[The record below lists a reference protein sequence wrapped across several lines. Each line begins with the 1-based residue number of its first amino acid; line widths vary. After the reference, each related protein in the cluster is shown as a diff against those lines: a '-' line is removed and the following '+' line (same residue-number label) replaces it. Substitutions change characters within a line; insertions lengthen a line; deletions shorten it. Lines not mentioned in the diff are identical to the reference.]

1 VIQVRTLL
9 IAGAASV
16 AAVLVVGLRPV
27 RRLEVVG
34 PSMRPTLEEGDRLL
48 VVRPGRARPGDLV
61 VVPDPRRSDRL
72 VVKRVVKASAAG
84 LTVRGDNPSA
94 STDSRDFGPVPAASV
109 RGRVVYRY
117 APPHRRRWA
126 TGLRGLNAMAGFDA
140 IDRLVP

>member
-1 VIQVRTLL
+1 
-9 IAGAASV
+9 
-16 AAVLVVGLRPV
+16 
-27 RRLEVVG
+27 
-34 PSMRPTLEEGDRLL
+34 
-48 VVRPGRARPGDLV
+48 
-61 VVPDPRRSDRL
+61 
-72 VVKRVVKASAAG
+72 VVKASAAG